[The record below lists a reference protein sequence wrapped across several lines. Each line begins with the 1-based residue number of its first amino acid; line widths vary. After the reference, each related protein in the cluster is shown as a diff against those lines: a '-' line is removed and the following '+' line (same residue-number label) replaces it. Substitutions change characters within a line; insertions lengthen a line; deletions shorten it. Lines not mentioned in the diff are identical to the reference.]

1 MAEPPEPRQRLLEA
15 GLELFA
21 RQGIGA
27 TGIEQLLERAD
38 VAKMTLYKQFGSKE
52 GLAEAVLEN
61 YGQRV
66 RSALFE
72 GIEKAPGPRAALLS
86 LFESAGRLV
95 AAPDWRG
102 CLFAR
107 AALEFGPPEDP
118 LHQIASAHQALL
130 AERLTEL
137 ARAAGVAQ
145 PAPLVQACCACSMA
159 CCCAPTCCAIPVWPA
174 SPGTAPPTCSMRPAR
189 ASAEARPWRGD
200 CGRPR
205 PTNPL
210 RRAGARAY
218 TPRPTAGAPPV
229 P

>member
-137 ARAAGVAQ
+137 ARAAGVAE
-145 PAPLVQACCACSMA
+145 PAPLVQSLLCLLDGLLLRSH
-159 CCCAPTCCAIPVWPA
+159 VLRD
-174 SPGTAPPTCSMRPAR
+174 PGLAR
-189 ASAEARPWRGD
+189 IARDSAAHLLD
-200 CGRPR
+200 A
-205 PTNPL
+205 
-210 RRAGARAY
+210 AGARK
-218 TPRPTAGAPPV
+218 R
-229 P
+229 